1 MRFDHLNYKEL
12 VSDYCQEY
20 QKEFGNRKFDK
31 IYHKIQTSNK
41 ISKLLLEAKQKRV
54 VPNKNDYLYS
64 LNEVPYFIFSK
75 AETLALGAILAL
87 ERWNSECNNV
97 IVFADQELLKE
108 IACKIL
114 EDCSKIK
121 LTL

>member
-1 MRFDHLNYKEL
+1 MRFDHLNYYEL

-20 QKEFGNRKFDK
+20 QTEFGKRKFEK
-31 IYHKIQTSNK
+31 IYQKIQTSNK
-41 ISKLLLEAKQKRV
+41 ISKLIFEAKQKRV

-75 AETLALGAILAL
+75 ADTLALGALLAQ
-87 ERWNSECNNV
+87 ERWNNECNKV
-97 IVFADQELLKE
+97 IVFADQELLKKT
-108 IACKIL
+108 ACQIL

-121 LTL
+121 LNL